1 VALVWDRKF
10 LGYSFWMTQDMTV
23 HCRVAPK
30 ALEDMKRRV
39 REITC
44 RTRGRNLTQV
54 CDELGTYLRGWKE
67 YFRLAE
73 TPRQFRG
80 LDGWIHRR
88 LRVLQLKHW
97 KRGYTTHREM
107 LKRGLP
113 ERLARK
119 GAAVAGRWW
128 WAAALHAT
136 HRALPGKYFERLGVP
151 RLATHTSTC

>member
-1 VALVWDRKF
+1 MALVWDRKF

-151 RLATHTSTC
+151 RLATQTSTC